1 VTIVRIGRVDAA
13 HVGLTELDP
22 LCCELL
28 RRIPSHVDM
37 RDAAVRFRLFP
48 SPSDGREPEFDAEW
62 ESYVEPSLR
71 QLFQTSLE
79 TIREDLQMLQPPE
92 TPGGEDGVLRI
103 PLTHLE
109 AWIHGLN
116 QARIALAAR
125 HGFAET
131 EAERLE
137 LDSTDPR
144 AIALF
149 HIEFYAMLME
159 WFLRELEGE

>member
-1 VTIVRIGRVDAA
+1 MRIGRVDAA
-13 HVGLTELDP
+13 HIGLTELDS

-28 RRIPSHVDM
+28 RRIPSHVDT
-37 RDAAVRFRLFP
+37 RDASVRHRLFSTP
-48 SPSDGREPEFDAEW
+48 TDGREPAFDEEW
-62 ESYVEPSLR
+62 RDYVEPTLR

-79 TIREDLQMLQPPE
+79 TIREDLQMLQPPA
-92 TPGGEDGVLRI
+92 PGGHDGILRI
-103 PLTHLE
+103 PIAHLD

-131 EAERLE
+131 ESERLE
-137 LDSTDPR
+137 LDSADPR

-149 HIEFYAMLME
+149 HIEFYALLME

>member
-1 VTIVRIGRVDAA
+1 VRIGRVDAE

-28 RRIPSHVDM
+28 RRIPSHVDT
-37 RDAAVRFRLFP
+37 RDDAVRFRLFP
-48 SPSDGREPEFDAEW
+48 SPSDGREPQFDGEW
-62 ESYVEPSLR
+62 VSYVEPSLR

-79 TIREDLQMLQPPE
+79 IIREDLQTLAPPE
-92 TPGGEDGVLRI
+92 APGSDDGVLRI
-103 PLTHLE
+103 PIAHLD

-125 HGFAET
+125 HGFAN
-131 EAERLE
+131 AEVE
-137 LDSTDPR
+137 HLDDLDVTDPR
-144 AIALF
+144 AVALF
-149 HIEFYAMLME
+149 HIEFYAALME